1 MCELMKKLIHE
12 TAIITTI
19 NNYREFNLTDDEILA
34 RITKKFNLSDK
45 EARKYIS
52 K

>member
-19 NNYREFNLTDDEILA
+19 ILA

-45 EARKYIS
+45 EARKYIF
-52 K
+52 KQKIA